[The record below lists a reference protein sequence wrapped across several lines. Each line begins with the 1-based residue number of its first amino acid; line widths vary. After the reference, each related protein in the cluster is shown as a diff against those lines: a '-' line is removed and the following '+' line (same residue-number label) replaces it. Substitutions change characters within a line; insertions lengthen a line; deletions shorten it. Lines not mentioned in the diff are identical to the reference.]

1 MANSLT
7 SIFRVKELRERI
19 LFTFAVLVVFR
30 IGAVLPIPGINA
42 QVLANYFYSQAQS
55 GTDNNAIVDY
65 LNFFAGGAFSN
76 FSVFMLG
83 IMPYISMS
91 IIMQLLLIVFPTLK
105 KISQEEGG
113 KKKIQAYQRYGTVL
127 VCLIQSF
134 AVTQYAQSISH
145 SVQGELLNM
154 PFISFSLLA
163 MLTVTTGTIFLM
175 WLGEQITKRGI
186 GNGIS
191 LLIFAGI
198 VARLPHAVYELGQKV
213 KSGDLNL
220 VFMVVVFIMFIA
232 VVSLVVLEQQGQRK
246 IPVNY
251 AKRVVGRKMYGAQNT
266 YIPFKINPSGV
277 IPVIF
282 ASSILTFPLQIA
294 STIGGNV
301 AWLAKVSHVL
311 TPRGTL
317 YNILY
322 VLLIIFFAYFYTQVT
337 LNPIEIAKQIRENGG
352 SIPGIRTERIEE
364 YLTKILNRIVLPGS
378 LYLALIAVIPTF
390 IQWAFKFPSSIS
402 YLMGGTSLLILVG
415 VDLDTMSQIEGLLK
429 MHHHEGLTRKG
440 RLRSRNL

>member
-1 MANSLT
+1 MANPLVG
-7 SIFRVKELRERI
+7 IFRVKELRERI
-19 LFTFAVLVVFR
+19 FYTMLLLLIFR
-30 IGAVLPIPGINA
+30 LGAVLPIPGINV
-42 QVLANYFYSQAQS
+42 QELNSFFLSQQNS
-55 GTDNNAIVDY
+55 GNAIVDY
-65 LNFFAGGAFSN
+65 LDFFAGGAFSN

-91 IIMQLLLIVFPTLK
+91 IIMQLLIIVFPSLK
-105 KISQEEGG
+105 KLSQEEGG
-113 KKKIQAYQRYGTVL
+113 RKKIQGYQRIGTVA
-127 VCLIQSF
+127 VCIIQSF
-134 AVTQYAQSISH
+134 AVTQYAQYISRQ
-145 SVQGELLNM
+145 VEN
-154 PFISFSLLA
+154 FFTISNFWLFTVIA
-163 MLTVTTGTIFLM
+163 VLTVTTGTMFLM

-198 VARLPHAVYELGQKV
+198 VARLPQAVYELGQQV
-213 KSGDLNL
+213 YRGEQNP
-220 VFMVVVFIMFIA
+220 VFVAVVFVMFVA
-232 VVSLVVLEQQGQRK
+232 VVALVVFEQQGQRK
-246 IPVNY
+246 ISVHY
-251 AKRVVGRKMYGAQNT
+251 AKRIVGRRMYGAQNT

-294 STIGGNV
+294 STIGGNIP
-301 AWLAKVSHVL
+301 WLAAVSRVL
-311 TPRGTL
+311 TPRGPL
-317 YNILY
+317 YNVLY
-322 VLLIIFFAYFYTQVT
+322 VILIIFFAYFYTQVS
-337 LNPIEIAKQIRENGG
+337 LNPVEIAKNIRENGG

-415 VDLDTMSQIEGLLK
+415 VDLDTMSQVESLLK
-429 MHHHEGLTRKG
+429 MHHHEGLTKRG
-440 RLRSRNL
+440 RLRGRNL

>member
-1 MANSLT
+1 MANSLVG
-7 SIFRVKELRERI
+7 IFRVKELRERI
-19 LFTFAVLVVFR
+19 FYTVLLLLIFR
-30 IGAVLPIPGINA
+30 LGAVLPIPGINV
-42 QVLANYFYSQAQS
+42 QELNNFFLSQQNS
-55 GTDNNAIVDY
+55 GNAIVDY
-65 LNFFAGGAFSN
+65 LDFFAGGAFSN

-91 IIMQLLLIVFPTLK
+91 IIMQLLIIVFPSLK
-105 KISQEEGG
+105 KLSQEEGG
-113 KKKIQAYQRYGTVL
+113 KKKIQSYQRIGTVA
-127 VCLIQSF
+127 VCIIQSF
-134 AVTQYAQSISH
+134 AVTQYAQYIARQVENFFTISNFWLFA
-145 SVQGELLNM
+145 V
-154 PFISFSLLA
+154 IA
-163 MLTVTTGTIFLM
+163 VLTVTTGTMFLM

-198 VARLPHAVYELGQKV
+198 VARLPQAVYELGQQV
-213 KSGDLNL
+213 YRGEQNP
-220 VFMVVVFIMFIA
+220 VFVAVVFIMFVA
-232 VVSLVVLEQQGQRK
+232 VVALVVFEQQGQRK
-246 IPVNY
+246 ISVHY
-251 AKRVVGRKMYGAQNT
+251 AKRIVGRRMYGSQNT

-294 STIGGNV
+294 STVGGNIP
-301 AWLAKVSHVL
+301 WLAAVSRAL
-311 TPRGTL
+311 TPRGPL
-317 YNILY
+317 YNVLY
-322 VLLIIFFAYFYTQVT
+322 VMLIIFFAYFYTQVS
-337 LNPIEIAKQIRENGG
+337 LNPVEIAKNIRENGG

-415 VDLDTMSQIEGLLK
+415 VDLDTMSQVESLLK
-429 MHHHEGLTRKG
+429 MHHHEGLTKRG
-440 RLRSRNL
+440 RLRGRNL

>member
-1 MANSLT
+1 
-7 SIFRVKELRERI
+7 
-19 LFTFAVLVVFR
+19 
-30 IGAVLPIPGINA
+30 
-42 QVLANYFYSQAQS
+42 
-55 GTDNNAIVDY
+55 
-65 LNFFAGGAFSN
+65 
-76 FSVFMLG
+76 MLG

-91 IIMQLLLIVFPTLK
+91 IIMQLLIIVFPRLK

-113 KKKIQAYQRYGTVL
+113 RKKIQGYQRIGTVV
-127 VCLIQSF
+127 VCLIQSY
-134 AVTQYAQSISH
+134 AVTQYAQSIRR
-145 SVQGELLNM
+145 SVENLLSM
-154 PFISFSLLA
+154 EILPFTLIA
-163 MLTVTTGTIFLM
+163 MLTVTTGTMFMM
-175 WLGEQITKRGI
+175 WIGEQITRRGI

-198 VARLPHAVYELGQKV
+198 VARLPQALWELFGRVRDRQLNPVFVLIVLVIFVAVVAL
-213 KSGDLNL
+213 
-220 VFMVVVFIMFIA
+220 VVF
-232 VVSLVVLEQQGQRK
+232 EQQGQRK
-246 IPVNY
+246 IQVNY
-251 AKRVVGRKMYGAQNT
+251 AKRVVGRRVYSAQNT

-294 STIGGNV
+294 STIGSNIS
-301 AWLAKVSHVL
+301 WLAAVSSVL
-311 TPRGTL
+311 NPHGAL

-322 VLLIIFFAYFYTQVT
+322 ILLIIFFAYFYTQVS
-337 LNPIEIAKQIRENGG
+337 LNPIEIAKNIRENGG

-390 IQWAFKFPSSIS
+390 IQWAFNFPSSIS

-415 VDLDTMSQIEGLLK
+415 VDLDTMSQIEALLK

-440 RLRSRNL
+440 HLRGGRNL